1 MKSRH
6 FLMGIALIVCLM
18 TACNKNEPPV
28 VDALADGE
36 MAFGLSPESAFFN
49 ASIVETKAVAAI
61 GIASFKAAVTQ
72 GAAGSETNAA
82 PCWNNVVFT
91 SDGADTPTYTA
102 SPKKYWPL
110 TNPSYNVYAVA
121 ATSDA
126 ASATAAAAPDM
137 VFDAAGTSISMAAG
151 YDKDV
156 ICAYEPVADIT
167 YKAKNNLAFSHI
179 FARISTVKVTA
190 LNPVAISNVTIQ
202 LVNTKTGGTYN
213 LRTGNGQNDGT
224 GWSSL
229 LPADETYQTLYTNAG
244 SIATGTS
251 HTGSDNNYYVVP
263 GTYSLR
269 ATWTASVDDYSQT
282 FVNKTSVS
290 PITIQGGKIN
300 SIEAMLTG
308 NPTELTFSVSVSEW
322 GSNVIS
328 GVEFPVVDAVD
339 YALPGESSVDV

>member
-1 MKSRH
+1 MKTRF
-6 FLMGIALIVCLM
+6 FLGITLIAGLL
-18 TACNKNEPPV
+18 TACNKNDAPAPV
-28 VDALADGE
+28 LEDGVV
-36 MAFGLSPESAFFN
+36 AFGLTPGSVFFD
-49 ASIVETKAVAAI
+49 AGTVVTKAVAAT
-61 GIASFKAAVTQ
+61 GLASFKAATTQ
-72 GAAGSETNAA
+72 GAAGSETNEA
-82 PCWNNVVFT
+82 PCWNNVIFV
-91 SDGADTPTYTA
+91 SDGAETPTYTS

-110 TNPSYNVYAVA
+110 TNPEYNVYAVA

-126 ASATAAAAPDM
+126 AGATGDAAPDM
-137 VFDAAGTSISMAAG
+137 VFDAAGTTISMAAG

-156 ICAYEPVADIT
+156 VCAYEPVADIT

-213 LRTGNGQNDGT
+213 ICTGNGQNDGT

-229 LPADETYQTLYTNAG
+229 LPADVAYQTLYTNAG

-282 FVNKTSVS
+282 YTDKLSTGMVD
-290 PITIQGGKIN
+290 ILGGYIN
-300 SIEAMLTG
+300 AIECKLSG
-308 NPTELTFSVSVSEW
+308 DPTEMTFSVSITAWDSRII
-322 GSNVIS
+322 SNV
-328 GVEFPVVDAVD
+328 EFNH
-339 YALPGESSVDV
+339 